1 MKSLFRFVILVA
13 FTSFGAAY
21 AGDDCRRA
29 MSEWQSREAVTS
41 YITQMGLESERLR
54 IDDGCYEVRARDP
67 QGNHVR
73 LKIDPATLAILKL
86 DVRFQPGNDASR
98 YLPGSGNQKGKVV
111 SPVESQSPG
120 LPATS
125 APNDKR

>member
-13 FTSFGAAY
+13 FTSFGAAN

-67 QGNHVR
+67 HGNQVR

-98 YLPGSGNQKGKVV
+98 YLPGSGGQKGKVV
-111 SPVESQSPG
+111 SPVEGQSPV

-125 APNDKR
+125 APNDNR

>member
-1 MKSLFRFVILVA
+1 MKSLLRFVILAA
-13 FTSFGAAY
+13 FASTGTAY

-29 MSEWQSREAVTS
+29 MSEWQTREAVTT
-41 YITQMGLESERLR
+41 YVTQLGLESERLR

-67 QGNHVR
+67 QGNTVR

-86 DVRFQPGNDASR
+86 DVRFQPGSDTSR
-98 YLPGSGNQKGKVV
+98 YLPGSGSQKGKVV
-111 SPVESQSPG
+111 SPSEGQSPV

-125 APNDKR
+125 APSGAR